1 MSELTF
7 DHIHLRCPSP
17 EKTALWFE
25 EMLGAEIIRSMQQGA
40 PRFDLKL
47 GGVNIFLLPEG
58 KDAAPAPSAPYLGI
72 DHFGFSV
79 TGLDAYVAKLKAK
92 GVTFTME
99 PNEPRP
105 GIRICFIRGPE
116 NISIEILERFPV

>member
-1 MSELTF
+1 MPALVF
-7 DHIHLRCPSP
+7 DHIHLRSP
-17 EKTALWFE
+17 DPEATAIWFE
-25 EMLGAEIIRSMQQGA
+25 EMLGAEIIRSMQQGK
-40 PRFDLKL
+40 PRVDMRL
-47 GGVNIFLLPEG
+47 GGAEIFIIPSAATAAG
-58 KDAAPAPSAPYLGI
+58 PPAAPHLGI

-79 TGLDAYVAKLKAK
+79 TGIDAYAAALKAK

-99 PNEPRP
+99 PTTPRP

>member
-1 MSELTF
+1 MSVLSF
-7 DHIHLRCPSP
+7 DHIHLRCPNP
-17 EKTALWFE
+17 ETTAIWFE
-25 EMLGAEIIRSMQQGA
+25 EMLGAEIIRSQQQGQ

-47 GGVNIFLLPEG
+47 GGLDIFLLPEG
-58 KDAAPAPSAPYLGI
+58 QGAAPSPLAPYLGI
-72 DHFGFSV
+72 DHFGFAV
-79 TGLDAYVAKLKAK
+79 TGLDEYVAGLKAK

-99 PNEPRP
+99 PTNPRP

>member
-1 MSELTF
+1 MLTF
-7 DHIHLRCPSP
+7 DHIHLRCPNP
-17 EKTALWFE
+17 ETTALWFE
-25 EMLGAEIIRSMQQGA
+25 EMLGAEILRSTQQGQ
-40 PRFDLKL
+40 PRVDLKL
-47 GGVNIFLLPEG
+47 GGISIFLLPEG
-58 KDAAPAPSAPYLGI
+58 VNAAPAPSAPYLGI
-72 DHFGFSV
+72 DHFGFAV
-79 TGLDAYVAKLKAK
+79 TGLDAYVSRLKAK

>member
-1 MSELTF
+1 MPTLSF

-17 EKTALWFE
+17 EATALWFE
-25 EMLGAEIIRSMQQGA
+25 DKLGAEIIRSMQQGA

-47 GGVNIFLLPEG
+47 GGINIFLLPEG

-72 DHFGFSV
+72 DHFGFAV
-79 TGLDAYVAKLKAK
+79 TGLDAYIDGLKAK
-92 GVTFTME
+92 GVTVTME
-99 PNEPRP
+99 PNTPRP
-105 GIRICFIRGPE
+105 GIRIAFIRGPE

>member
-1 MSELTF
+1 MSPLSF
-7 DHIHLRCPSP
+7 DHIHLRCPNP
-17 EKTALWFE
+17 ERTALWFE
-25 EMLGAEIIRSMQQGA
+25 EMLGAEVIRSLQQGQ
-40 PRFDLKL
+40 PRVDLKL
-47 GGVNIFLLPEG
+47 GGVNIFLLAEG
-58 KDAAPAPSAPYLGI
+58 KDAARAPSAPHLGI
-72 DHFGFSV
+72 DHFGFAV
-79 TGLDAYVAKLKAK
+79 TGLDAHVARLKAK

>member
-1 MSELTF
+1 MSALTF
-7 DHIHLRCPSP
+7 DHIHLRCPNP
-17 EKTALWFE
+17 ETTALWFE

-47 GGVNIFLLPEG
+47 GSVNIFLLPEG

-72 DHFGFSV
+72 DHFGFAV
-79 TGLDAYVAKLKAK
+79 TGLDAYIARLKAK
-92 GVTFTME
+92 GVTVTME

-105 GIRICFIRGPE
+105 GIRISFIRGPE